1 MTTSFSQDPMSE
13 DDWAFHERLTLSVRA
28 PNGRTPL
35 KRRLVLD
42 GIFWIAR
49 TGSPWRD
56 RPDVFGKWSSV
67 YRPCRR
73 VTLAVQWEDILDA
86 HNGNGLVP
94 VDALLMVDIA
104 VVRTQRQA
112 AGADGG
118 LRGGLFAIQG
128 VSSRPISASAPML
141 LDIP

>member
-1 MTTSFSQDPMSE
+1 
-13 DDWAFHERLTLSVRA
+13 
-28 PNGRTPL
+28 
-35 KRRLVLD
+35 
-42 GIFWIAR
+42 
-49 TGSPWRD
+49 
-56 RPDVFGKWSSV
+56 
-67 YRPCRR
+67 
-73 VTLAVQWEDILDA
+73 
-86 HNGNGLVP
+86 
-94 VDALLMVDIA
+94 LLMVDIA